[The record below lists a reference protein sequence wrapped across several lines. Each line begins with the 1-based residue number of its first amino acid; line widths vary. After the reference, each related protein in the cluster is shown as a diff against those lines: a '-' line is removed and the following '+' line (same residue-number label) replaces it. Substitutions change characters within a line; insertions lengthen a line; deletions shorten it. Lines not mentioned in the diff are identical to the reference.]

1 MEECRSSFKIVT
13 GKHTGNRPLGR
24 LNRRREDNI
33 RMDLKKYVSIRG
45 IGLIRLR
52 IRLLES
58 LCEYGIKSP
67 GSIRLGVSY

>member
-1 MEECRSSFKIVT
+1 MELVSLVGRGRMEECRSSFKIVT

-45 IGLIRLR
+45 IGLIWLR
-52 IRLLES
+52 I
-58 LCEYGIKSP
+58 GITGEP
-67 GSIRLGVSY
+67 L